1 MNRLLIFLTLLTAP
15 VAYAGFSFQY
25 SNDFFTGTD
34 RYFTQ
39 GIELDYKADS
49 LKAYLPKTPL
59 FIKPT
64 KIVKTNYS
72 LGLDYFGF
80 TPKDP
85 YPVTVQ
91 LNDRPFAN
99 VFIIN
104 ATTESYLKKN
114 KIKVMAALKL
124 GLIGPLSG
132 GEFVHKT
139 IHKATGNRFPRGWD
153 NQIKNDLLL
162 SYEASLTKHFKL
174 VDNLLEIEAFFEVE
188 VGTYKVR
195 QLLGGTLKAGKLNS
209 FEALAQDQKMNEYY
223 LFLSP
228 RISRVYFDATLQGGI
243 IKRDSPY
250 QLNSSD
256 VEDYV
261 GSLDIGV
268 HLGFKSFSL
277 QYEQAWMTKEFSF
290 GEKHSF
296 GKLSLLFNY

>member
-1 MNRLLIFLTLLTAP
+1 M
-15 VAYAGFSFQY
+15 AYAGFSFQY

-49 LKAYLPKTPL
+49 LKAFLPKTPL
-59 FIKPT
+59 FIRPS
-64 KIVKTNYS
+64 KITKTNYS
-72 LGLDYFGF
+72 IGLDYFGF

-85 YPVTVQ
+85 YPVVVQ

-114 KIKVMAALKL
+114 KIQVMAALKL

-188 VGTYKVR
+188 LGTYKVR
-195 QLLGGTLKAGKLNS
+195 QLLGGTLKAGKLSS
-209 FEALAQDQKMNEYY
+209 FEALAQDQKMNEFY

-228 RISRVYFDATLQGGI
+228 RISRVYFDATLQGGL

-261 GSLDIGV
+261 GYLDIGV
-268 HLGFKSFSL
+268 HLGFKRFSL
-277 QYEQAWMTKEFSF
+277 QYQQAWMTKEFSF

>member
-1 MNRLLIFLTLLTAP
+1 MNHLLIFLTLLTAP

-85 YPVTVQ
+85 YPVAVQ